1 MESKYDVLLVDA
13 KEEGRLLMKE
23 IIEHS
28 DEFRLVADTDSG
40 AKALELACWLRPDV
54 VVAEAALPEL
64 DGFALMDAL
73 EGLVPGRVMVSEH
86 CKPEILA
93 AASERK
99 IRFLPKPYQSD
110 ALLIVLRYV
119 CGLMEEKRPVRWEVQ
134 VSRALHLVGVPAHI
148 KGYDYLRRAILM
160 VAEEPRLAHAL
171 TKELYPTLARQF
183 GTTAACVER
192 DIRTAVEAAWMRG
205 NPEIQRAYFTMDK
218 PSNGAFISAMA
229 EKLRSGWEN
238 VVA

>member
-1 MESKYDVLLVDA
+1 
-13 KEEGRLLMKE
+13 
-23 IIEHS
+23 
-28 DEFRLVADTDSG
+28 
-40 AKALELACWLRPDV
+40 
-54 VVAEAALPEL
+54 
-64 DGFALMDAL
+64 
-73 EGLVPGRVMVSEH
+73 
-86 CKPEILA
+86 
-93 AASERK
+93 
-99 IRFLPKPYQSD
+99 
-110 ALLIVLRYV
+110 
-119 CGLMEEKRPVRWEVQ
+119 MEEKRPVRWEVQ

-229 EKLRSGWEN
+229 NSC
-238 VVA
+238 V